1 MKGFK
6 SQLDVCTRFHDLRMM
21 SINPNDI
28 AILNICSVIIVI
40 LLMELASKRKDINFL
55 KNSDLSEDSG
65 IL

>member
-6 SQLDVCTRFHDLRMM
+6 FQLDVCTRFHDLRMM